1 MINFNSLIIKKL
13 TSIFLKKSKIELN
26 QKINLF
32 ASSQCNLLTRENS
45 FLPEIVI
52 PCFNHGKYLA
62 DALSSIN
69 IDIPITVVDDASTD
83 ETPLIISEL
92 KKQYRFKLIS
102 NRKNLNQSG
111 SINKAISE
119 SDNNLF
125 IILNADDVFL
135 PYAISIVIDTYK
147 RFSDVRLVGAGNIWF
162 THIDTKSYI
171 RNFPNKLDYL
181 PNPIIKGPDDAKRFY
196 KMSDLNM
203 SMSGSSFLKSA
214 WLQVG
219 GFYEYEHRVCPYD
232 DRDFQMRVCSVF
244 QTLLF
249 DEPFILYRLNSSTGK
264 AQS

>member
-1 MINFNSLIIKKL
+1 MVNYILRKL
-13 TSIFLKKSKIELN
+13 TSIFLKKSKNELN

-69 IDIPITVVDDASTD
+69 IPIPITVVDDASTD

-102 NRKNLNQSG
+102 NKKNLNQSG
-111 SINKAISE
+111 SINRAISE

-125 IILNADDVFL
+125 IILNADDVLL
-135 PYAISIVIDTYK
+135 PYTLNLVIDTFK
-147 RFSDVRLVGAGNIWF
+147 NFPDVRLVGAGSIWF
-162 THIDTKSYI
+162 TYLDTKSYI
-171 RNFPNKLDYL
+171 RNFPNKLNYF
-181 PNPIIKGPDDAKRFY
+181 PSPIIKGPNDAIRFY

-219 GFYEYEHRVCPYD
+219 GFYEYEDRVCPYD

-244 QTLLF
+244 QTLIF
-249 DEPFILYRLNSSTGK
+249 GEAFILYRLNSSTGK

>member
-1 MINFNSLIIKKL
+1 MVNINSLIIKKFI
-13 TSIFLKKSKIELN
+13 SIFLKKSKNDLN
-26 QKINLF
+26 QKINQF
-32 ASSQCNLLTRENS
+32 VSSQHNFLIRES
-45 FLPEIVI
+45 HFLPEIVI

-69 IDIPITVVDDASTD
+69 IDVPITIIDDASKD
-83 ETPLIISEL
+83 ETPFIISEL
-92 KKQYRFKLIS
+92 KKQYRFKLIT
-102 NRKNLNQSG
+102 NKKNLNQSR
-111 SINKAISE
+111 SINRAISE

-135 PYAISIVIDTYK
+135 PYAISLIIDTYK
-147 RFSDVRLVGAGNIWF
+147 KFSNVRLVGAGSIWF
-162 THIDTKSYI
+162 SHLDTKRYI

-181 PNPIIKGPDDAKRFY
+181 PNPIIKEPNDAKRFY

-219 GFYEYEHRVCPYD
+219 GFYEYEDRVCPYD

-244 QTLLF
+244 QTLIF